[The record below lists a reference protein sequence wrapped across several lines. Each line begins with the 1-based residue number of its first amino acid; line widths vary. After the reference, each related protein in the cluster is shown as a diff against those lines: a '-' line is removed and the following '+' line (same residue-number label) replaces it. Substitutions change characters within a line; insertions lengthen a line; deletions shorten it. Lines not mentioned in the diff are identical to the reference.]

1 MRRALAL
8 AAITAALIIHPVPA
22 DAATR
27 AEIVQMIRARFGPHA
42 DHAVAVARCESTLIP
57 SAVHRNRNGTRDWG
71 LFQLNDGGTLQSL
84 GITPAQAL
92 DPATN
97 IDAAARLHRR
107 RGWQPWV
114 CSRHHRKGP

>member
-8 AAITAALIIHPVPA
+8 AAVTAAVTIHPVPA

-27 AEIVQMIRARFGPHA
+27 AEIIQMIHARFGQHA
-42 DHAVAVARCESTLIP
+42 DHAVAVARCESTLVP

-97 IDAAARLHRR
+97 IDAAHRLFLR
-107 RGWQPWV
+107 RGWRPWV
-114 CSRHHRKGP
+114 CSTRRR